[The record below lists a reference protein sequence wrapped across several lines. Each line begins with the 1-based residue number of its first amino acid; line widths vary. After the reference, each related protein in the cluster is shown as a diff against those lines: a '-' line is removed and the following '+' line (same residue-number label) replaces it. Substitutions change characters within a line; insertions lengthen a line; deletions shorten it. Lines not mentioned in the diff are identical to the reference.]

1 MKKSKADSSSLET
14 SLCLLFLYMLNVFSD
29 PVSIIS
35 WFSFVC
41 LFPLPLLRARILCL
55 VLSPL
60 LPSLWLMIVLHLSLI
75 DLTCPWLISP
85 VLCSVVIS
93 SSVLSSSLSDSLLSI
108 LMCLLCFSV
117 VPLLDFWILLAVLFI
132 LLLVRTEVFWCQI
145 SCQRLHRWTV
155 SFHSLCQTSTAVRL
169 LWTTVVSVLDPY
181 SAWCPVA

>member
-41 LFPLPLLRARILCL
+41 LLPLPLLRARILCL

-75 DLTCPWLISP
+75 DLTCPLFCSNQF
-85 VLCSVVIS
+85 LCSVFLFVRQSVIHPHVPALFSCCAFVRFLDS
-93 SSVLSSSLSDSLLSI
+93 SGSFVHT
-108 LMCLLCFSV
+108 
-117 VPLLDFWILLAVLFI
+117 
-132 LLLVRTEVFWCQI
+132 LLVRTEVFWCQI